1 VRAALYLRVSTTDQ
15 DTERQERE
23 LRAVAVARGY
33 EVVEVYR
40 DHGISGFKGRDKR
53 PEFDRLHKDAVRHRF
68 EIVMAW
74 SVDRLGRSLKDLITF
89 LQHLHDAG
97 VELFLFQQAIDTTT
111 PSGRAMF
118 QMLGVF
124 SEFERAMIVE
134 RVRSGIAKAKAN
146 GTKSGRPIGRPG
158 VPDQKRREIRAAYR
172 AGGIG
177 MRGVA
182 KQFGV
187 SFGTVQACLSD

>member
-1 VRAALYLRVSTTDQ
+1 MACAGRPVRAALYLRVSTTDQ

-40 DHGISGFKGRDKR
+40 DQGISGSKGREKR
-53 PEFDRLHKDAVRHRF
+53 PDFDRLHKDATRHRF

-134 RVRSGIAKAKAN
+134 LVRAENPRAIIWRRRSLPI
-146 GTKSGRPIGRPG
+146 TGRFASHFCG
-158 VPDQKRREIRAAYR
+158 
-172 AGGIG
+172 
-177 MRGVA
+177 
-182 KQFGV
+182 
-187 SFGTVQACLSD
+187 SFSNLALKVGYLG